1 MSIVPGASL
10 FGPAENTFDVFD
22 NTFGQTMALDP
33 LFFSVQD
40 DMPTLS
46 SVITGYMTDTVAP
59 GLSGSLFETMS

>member
-1 MSIVPGASL
+1 MLIVPETSF

-33 LFFSVQD
+33 SFFSVQD

>member
-1 MSIVPGASL
+1 MSIVPEAS
-10 FGPAENTFDVFD
+10 FFKSVEDTFDVFD

-33 LFFSVQD
+33 SFFSVQD

>member
-1 MSIVPGASL
+1 MSIVPEASI
-10 FGPAENTFDVFD
+10 FKPAEDTFDVFD

-33 LFFSVQD
+33 SFFSVQD

-59 GLSGSLFETMS
+59 GFSGSLFETMS